1 MNVIAVSKEVQMLRD
16 LPESIARMDSLWK
29 AWYDQDAP
37 EREKIPE
44 FEERVDRFEALL
56 VVRAL
61 REDRTLLSAQDYIEH
76 SLGKE
81 YVDSYPLDL
90 RAVSDEASAFT
101 PIIALLSMGQAREQA
116 DRLGAEGALRP
127 APRPLD
133 HGHAGVSRREQDGV
147 LHVPVLQ
154 GAAADRPQLRDERRP
169 ARRGEP
175 EQVGAARRG
184 AADFDGVGGPRK
196 LERPVTREV
205 KPRTPC
211 GIRTHDPWIRS
222 PVPYPL
228 GQWGVHPMW
237 GSNPRPPV

>member
-1 MNVIAVSKEVQMLRD
+1 MGIPI
-16 LPESIARMDSLWK
+16 PESARIVLLQEDKFKNYYNLLV
-29 AWYDQDAP
+29 AAHARPAP
-37 EREKIPE
+37 EP
-44 FEERVDRFEALL
+44 VA
-56 VVRAL
+56 
-61 REDRTLLSAQDYIEH
+61 
-76 SLGKE
+76 
-81 YVDSYPLDL
+81 PL
-90 RAVSDEASAFT
+90 
-101 PIIALLSMGQAREQA
+101 GQAREQA

>member
-1 MNVIAVSKEVQMLRD
+1 MSGL
-16 LPESIARMDSLWK
+16 SIKSLVRSGSAALGVDARQL
-29 AWYDQDAP
+29 
-37 EREKIPE
+37 
-44 FEERVDRFEALL
+44 
-56 VVRAL
+56 
-61 REDRTLLSAQDYIEH
+61 
-76 SLGKE
+76 
-81 YVDSYPLDL
+81 
-90 RAVSDEASAFT
+90 
-101 PIIALLSMGQAREQA
+101 EQA
-116 DRLGAEGALRP
+116 LERSAHAAGFLGQSSGVAVL